1 VPDTATPF
9 VTATR
14 VVALADLGERLAPL
28 RLCEAS
34 ALAAVRRSLERHGQM
49 CALTLFVT
57 GDDGDELELL
67 DGFKRVR
74 AARALGWSTLLAR
87 VDDVGVIDAKLRLCE
102 LHEHRGLTELE
113 QAWLVRSL
121 YRDDGLS
128 QPEIAQRMGRHKS
141 WVCRRL
147 MLVEALDPAVQA
159 DVRLGLIAPRAA
171 VTLGRL
177 PRGNQHAASA
187 VVGRRGFTVR
197 QTELLVDEVIACAD
211 ADARAAL
218 LARRMDADAAG
229 ERPGPRPTRVRNA
242 RSDADRIAQDIATL
256 HAVAARLEAQ
266 LLASPLVALVPAAA
280 EIIGASLAALVPV
293 LRALDKVITIVTR
306 SKDAA

>member
-1 VPDTATPF
+1 M
-9 VTATR
+9 
-14 VVALADLGERLAPL
+14 VALAELGEHLAPL

-49 CALTLFVT
+49 CALTLFTT
-57 GDDGDELELL
+57 GDDGEALEIL

-87 VDDVGVIDAKLRLCE
+87 IDDVGVIDAKLRLCE

-128 QPEIAQRMGRHKS
+128 QPQIARRMGRHKS

-171 VTLGRL
+171 VVLGRL

-187 VVGRRGFTVR
+187 LVGRRGLTVR

-211 ADARAAL
+211 DSARSAL
-218 LARRMDADAAG
+218 LARRMDASVTAG
-229 ERPGPRPTRVRNA
+229 DRPGPRLTRRRNA
-242 RSDADRIAQDIATL
+242 RSDADRIAADIATL

-266 LLASPLVALVPAAA
+266 LLAGPLVALVPAAA
-280 EIIGASLAALVPV
+280 ELIGTSLAALVPV
-293 LRALDKVITIVTR
+293 LRALDEVIAVVTHR
-306 SKDAA
+306 KEAA

>member
-1 VPDTATPF
+1 VVA
-9 VTATR
+9 ATR
-14 VVALADLGERLAPL
+14 VVAIADLGERLAPL

-49 CALTLFVT
+49 SALTLFVPGDAT
-57 GDDGDELELL
+57 GTSELELL

-171 VTLGRL
+171 VALGRL

-211 ADARAAL
+211 HDARAAL
-218 LARRMDADAAG
+218 LARRMDVAAASG

-242 RSDADRIAQDIATL
+242 RSDADRIAADIATL

-266 LLASPLVALVPAAA
+266 LLASPLAALVPAAA
-280 EIIGASLAALVPV
+280 EIIGTALAALVPV
-293 LRALDKVITIVTR
+293 LRALDNVIAIVTHR
-306 SKDAA
+306 KDAA